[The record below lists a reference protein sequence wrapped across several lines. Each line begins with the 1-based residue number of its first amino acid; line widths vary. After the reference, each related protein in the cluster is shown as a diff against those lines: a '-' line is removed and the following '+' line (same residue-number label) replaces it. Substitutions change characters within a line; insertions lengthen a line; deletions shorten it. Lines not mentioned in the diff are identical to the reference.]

1 MVFGQEGF
9 SLQSRGGISQVAFT
23 PASLRAKAQAAVAES
38 PFSQGR

>member
-23 PASLRAKAQAAVAES
+23 PASLRAKA
-38 PFSQGR
+38 